1 MQKLSININDTDPLC
16 RKFLFCV
23 YDWFAYITKE
33 DCLWDAYG
41 TSLSKVICEKTINT
55 NSLVTGW
62 TRSVIGNSMTV
73 NTLLYRHYLV
83 TESLDHEIFT
93 TMDYTP
99 LYTIMASMLT
109 DDILFAPL
117 PMTSLW
123 DDLET
128 DPFPI
133 NILRIRRLSIRQFV
147 HHLAMREDV
156 TDYRLSKDHALL
168 SSLSLMYGIYL
179 ILVILKYEMTIRPN
193 DALGNILH
201 TLLDTLTDL
210 KGVFNNVS
218 FFYIF
223 QPHV

>member
-1 MQKLSININDTDPLC
+1 
-16 RKFLFCV
+16 
-23 YDWFAYITKE
+23 
-33 DCLWDAYG
+33 
-41 TSLSKVICEKTINT
+41 
-55 NSLVTGW
+55 
-62 TRSVIGNSMTV
+62 MTV